1 MNKHTTFLSR
11 RTLYG
16 VIGAVLVLIALGSFV
31 DYPLSLALY
40 DTTNPFAMFFAAYGA
55 IPAPL
60 GCVAAGTLFV
70 CGHNREKRIAGTLQ
84 RIGGLLLL
92 LAGVLLVCFLPA
104 LYLPVSPLLLA
115 GVGVVLS
122 AGTILV
128 TCRLAKGADRA
139 MILRVA
145 LAILLAILCELL
157 VVNFIKVCWG
167 RPRMRLVTSHPEA
180 FFVPWWQ
187 LGNALKEP
195 LMAAGVAADEFKSF
209 PSGHTANATTM
220 LLLGLV
226 PYLKPQLQK
235 YQKALVAFGFAWA
248 AIVALSRILL
258 GAHYLTDTAVGFLVG
273 FLSVYLICNFLFRSQ
288 KQTPHHG

>member
-1 MNKHTTFLSR
+1 MKEHTTFLSR
-11 RTLYG
+11 RILYG
-16 VIGAVLVLIALGSFV
+16 VILVTLALIAVGSFV
-31 DYPLSLALY
+31 DFPLSFALY
-40 DTTNPFAMFFAAYGA
+40 DASNPFATFFAAYGA

-70 CGHNREKRIAGTLQ
+70 CGHNRNNKILGTVQ
-84 RIGGLLLL
+84 NIGGILLLFV
-92 LAGVLLVCFLPA
+92 GILLVCFLPA
-104 LYLPVSPLLLA
+104 LYMPASPLLLA
-115 GVGVVLS
+115 GVGLVLS
-122 AGTILV
+122 AGTILI

-139 MILRVA
+139 MIIRVA
-145 LAILLAILCELL
+145 LAIVLVLLCELV
-157 VVNFIKVCWG
+157 VVNLIKVAWG
-167 RPRMRLVTSHPEA
+167 RPRMRLVVSHPEA

-258 GAHYLTDTAVGFLVG
+258 GAHYLTDTTVGFLVG
-273 FLSVYLICNFLFRSQ
+273 FLSVYLICGAVLRPQSG
-288 KQTPHHG
+288 KL

>member
-1 MNKHTTFLSR
+1 MKEHTTFLSR
-11 RTLYG
+11 RILYG
-16 VIGAVLVLIALGSFV
+16 VILVTLALIAVGSFV
-31 DYPLSLALY
+31 DFPLSFALY
-40 DTTNPFAMFFAAYGA
+40 DASNPFATFFAAYGA

-70 CGHNREKRIAGTLQ
+70 CGHNRDNKVLGTVQ
-84 RIGGLLLL
+84 NIGGILLLFV
-92 LAGVLLVCFLPA
+92 GILLVCFLPA
-104 LYLPVSPLLLA
+104 LYIPVSPLLLA
-115 GVGVVLS
+115 GVGLILS
-122 AGTILV
+122 AGTILI

-139 MILRVA
+139 MIFRVA

-167 RPRMRLVTSHPEA
+167 RPRMRLVVSHPEA

-258 GAHYLTDTAVGFLVG
+258 GAHYLTDTTVGFLVG
-273 FLSVYLICNFLFRSQ
+273 FLSVYLICGAVLRPRSG
-288 KQTPHHG
+288 KL

>member
-1 MNKHTTFLSR
+1 MKEHTTFLSR
-11 RTLYG
+11 RILYG
-16 VIGAVLVLIALGSFV
+16 VILVTLALIAVGSFV
-31 DYPLSLALY
+31 DFPLSFALY
-40 DTTNPFAMFFAAYGA
+40 DASNPFATFFAAYGA

-70 CGHNREKRIAGTLQ
+70 CGHNRDNKVLGTVQ
-84 RIGGLLLL
+84 NIGGILLLFV
-92 LAGVLLVCFLPA
+92 GILLVCFLPA
-104 LYLPVSPLLLA
+104 LYIPVSPLLLA
-115 GVGVVLS
+115 GVGLILS
-122 AGTILV
+122 AGTILI

-139 MILRVA
+139 MIFRVA

-180 FFVPWWQ
+180 FFVPGWHS
-187 LGNALKEP
+187 GNALQET

-258 GAHYLTDTAVGFLVG
+258 GAHYLTDTTVGFLVG
-273 FLSVYLICNFLFRSQ
+273 FLSVYLICGAVLRPRSG
-288 KQTPHHG
+288 KL

>member
-1 MNKHTTFLSR
+1 MKEHTTFLSR
-11 RTLYG
+11 RILYG
-16 VIGAVLVLIALGSFV
+16 VILVTLALIAVGSFV
-31 DYPLSLALY
+31 DFPLSFALY
-40 DTTNPFAMFFAAYGA
+40 DASNPFATFFAAYGA

-115 GVGVVLS
+115 GVGLVLS

-167 RPRMRLVTSHPEA
+167 RPRMRLVVSHPEA
-180 FFVPWWQ
+180 YFFPWWKWGTV
-187 LGNALKEP
+187 LKDAL
-195 LMAAGVAADEFKSF
+195 LATGVAADEFKSF

-220 LLLGLV
+220 LLLGLI

-258 GAHYLTDTAVGFLVG
+258 GAHYLTDTTVGFLVG
-273 FLSVYLICNFLFRSQ
+273 FLSVYLICGAVLRPRSG
-288 KQTPHHG
+288 KL

>member
-1 MNKHTTFLSR
+1 MKEHTTFLSR
-11 RTLYG
+11 RILYG
-16 VIGAVLVLIALGSFV
+16 VILVTLALIAVGSFV
-31 DYPLSLALY
+31 DFPLSFALY
-40 DTTNPFAMFFAAYGA
+40 DASNPFATFFAAYGA

-70 CGHNREKRIAGTLQ
+70 CGHNRDNKVLGTVQ
-84 RIGGLLLL
+84 NIGGILLLFV
-92 LAGVLLVCFLPA
+92 GILLVCFLPA
-104 LYLPVSPLLLA
+104 LYIPVSPLLLA
-115 GVGVVLS
+115 GVGLILS
-122 AGTILV
+122 AGTILI

-139 MILRVA
+139 MIFRVA
-145 LAILLAILCELL
+145 LAIVLVLLCELV
-157 VVNFIKVCWG
+157 VVNLIKVAWG
-167 RPRMRLVTSHPEA
+167 RPRMRLVVSHPEA

-258 GAHYLTDTAVGFLVG
+258 GAHYLTDTTVGFLVG
-273 FLSVYLICNFLFRSQ
+273 FLSVYLICGAVLRPRSG
-288 KQTPHHG
+288 KL

>member
-1 MNKHTTFLSR
+1 MKEHTTFLSR
-11 RTLYG
+11 RILYG
-16 VIGAVLVLIALGSFV
+16 VILVTLALIAVGSFV
-31 DYPLSLALY
+31 DFPLSFALY
-40 DTTNPFAMFFAAYGA
+40 DASNPFATFFAAYGA

-70 CGHNREKRIAGTLQ
+70 CGHNRDNKVLGTVQ
-84 RIGGLLLL
+84 NIGGILLLFV
-92 LAGVLLVCFLPA
+92 GILLVCFLPA
-104 LYLPVSPLLLA
+104 LYIPVSPLLLA
-115 GVGVVLS
+115 GVGLILS
-122 AGTILV
+122 AGTILI

-139 MILRVA
+139 MIFRVA
-145 LAILLAILCELL
+145 LAIVLVLLCELV
-157 VVNFIKVCWG
+157 VVNLIKVAWG
-167 RPRMRLVTSHPEA
+167 RPRMRLVVSHPEA

-187 LGNALKEP
+187 LGNALKDP

-258 GAHYLTDTAVGFLVG
+258 GAHYLTDTTVGFLVG
-273 FLSVYLICNFLFRSQ
+273 FLSVYLICGAVLRPRSG
-288 KQTPHHG
+288 KL

>member
-1 MNKHTTFLSR
+1 MKEHTTFLSR
-11 RTLYG
+11 RILYWVILVTL
-16 VIGAVLVLIALGSFV
+16 ALIAVGSFV
-31 DYPLSLALY
+31 DFPLSFALY
-40 DTTNPFAMFFAAYGA
+40 DASNPFATFFAAYGA

-70 CGHNREKRIAGTLQ
+70 CGHNRDNKVLGTVQ
-84 RIGGLLLL
+84 NIGGILLLFV
-92 LAGVLLVCFLPA
+92 GILLVCFLPA
-104 LYLPVSPLLLA
+104 LYMPASPLLLA
-115 GVGVVLS
+115 GVGLVLS
-122 AGTILV
+122 AGTILI

-139 MILRVA
+139 MIIRVA
-145 LAILLAILCELL
+145 LAIVLVLLCELV
-157 VVNFIKVCWG
+157 VVNLIKVAWG
-167 RPRMRLVTSHPEA
+167 RPRMRLVVSHPEA

-220 LLLGLV
+220 LLLGLI

-258 GAHYLTDTAVGFLVG
+258 GAHYLTDTTVGFLVG
-273 FLSVYLICNFLFRSQ
+273 FLSVYLICGAVLRPRSG
-288 KQTPHHG
+288 KL

>member
-1 MNKHTTFLSR
+1 MKEHTTFLSR
-11 RTLYG
+11 RILYWVILVTL
-16 VIGAVLVLIALGSFV
+16 ALIAVGSFV
-31 DYPLSLALY
+31 DFPLSFALY
-40 DTTNPFAMFFAAYGA
+40 DASNPFATFFAAYGA

-70 CGHNREKRIAGTLQ
+70 CGHNRDNKVLGTVQ
-84 RIGGLLLL
+84 NIGGILLLFV
-92 LAGVLLVCFLPA
+92 GILLVCFLPA
-104 LYLPVSPLLLA
+104 LYMPASPLLLA
-115 GVGVVLS
+115 GVGLVLS
-122 AGTILV
+122 AGTILI

-139 MILRVA
+139 MIIRVA
-145 LAILLAILCELL
+145 LAIVLVLLCELV
-157 VVNFIKVCWG
+157 VVNLIKVAWG
-167 RPRMRLVTSHPEA
+167 RPRMRLVVSHPEA

-258 GAHYLTDTAVGFLVG
+258 GAHYLTDTTVGFLVG
-273 FLSVYLICNFLFRSQ
+273 FLSVYLICGAVLRPRSG
-288 KQTPHHG
+288 KL

>member
-1 MNKHTTFLSR
+1 MKEHTTFLSR
-11 RTLYG
+11 RILYG
-16 VIGAVLVLIALGSFV
+16 VILVTLALIAVGSFV
-31 DYPLSLALY
+31 DFPLSFALY
-40 DTTNPFAMFFAAYGA
+40 DASNPFATFFAAYGA

-70 CGHNREKRIAGTLQ
+70 CGHNRDNKVLGTVQ
-84 RIGGLLLL
+84 NIGGILLLFV
-92 LAGVLLVCFLPA
+92 GILLVCFLPA
-104 LYLPVSPLLLA
+104 LYIPVSPLLLA
-115 GVGVVLS
+115 GVGLILS
-122 AGTILV
+122 AGTILI

-139 MILRVA
+139 MIIRVA
-145 LAILLAILCELL
+145 LAIVLVLLCELV
-157 VVNFIKVCWG
+157 VVNLIKVAWG
-167 RPRMRLVTSHPEA
+167 RPRMRLVVSHPEA

-226 PYLKPQLQK
+226 PYLKPHLQK

-258 GAHYLTDTAVGFLVG
+258 GAHYLTDTTVGFLVG
-273 FLSVYLICNFLFRSQ
+273 FLSVYLICGAVLRPRSG
-288 KQTPHHG
+288 KL

>member
-1 MNKHTTFLSR
+1 MNVL
-11 RTLYG
+11 TL
-16 VIGAVLVLIALGSFV
+16 LVEWFSDPAQWTGS
-31 DYPLSLALY
+31 A
-40 DTTNPFAMFFAAYGA
+40 G
-55 IPAPL
+55 IPARL
-60 GCVAAGTLFV
+60 GEHVHYSL
-70 CGHNREKRIAGTLQ
+70 L
-84 RIGGLLLL
+84 GLLLSTAIAVPVGLLTGHSGVGGFLTTSLANFARALPTIGVLFLIVL
-92 LAGVLLVCFLPA
+92 LAGIGL
-104 LYLPVSPLLLA
+104 
-115 GVGVVLS
+115 VLS

-128 TCRLAKGADRA
+128 TCRQAKGADRA

-187 LGNALKEP
+187 LGNALKET

-288 KQTPHHG
+288 KQAPHHG

>member
-1 MNKHTTFLSR
+1 MKEHTTFLSR
-11 RTLYG
+11 RILYG
-16 VIGAVLVLIALGSFV
+16 VILVTLALIAVGSFV
-31 DYPLSLALY
+31 DFPLSFALY
-40 DTTNPFAMFFAAYGA
+40 DASNPFATFFAAYGA

-70 CGHNREKRIAGTLQ
+70 CGHNRDNKVLGTVQ
-84 RIGGLLLL
+84 NIGGILLLFV
-92 LAGVLLVCFLPA
+92 GILLVCFLPA
-104 LYLPVSPLLLA
+104 LYIPVSPLLLA
-115 GVGVVLS
+115 GVGLILS
-122 AGTILV
+122 AGTILI

-139 MILRVA
+139 MIIRVA
-145 LAILLAILCELL
+145 LAIVLVLLCELV
-157 VVNFIKVCWG
+157 VVNLIKVAWG
-167 RPRMRLVTSHPEA
+167 RPRMRLVVSHPEA

-258 GAHYLTDTAVGFLVG
+258 GAHYLTDTTVGFLVG
-273 FLSVYLICNFLFRSQ
+273 FLSVYLICGAVLRPRSG
-288 KQTPHHG
+288 KL

>member
-1 MNKHTTFLSR
+1 MKEHTTFLSR
-11 RTLYG
+11 RILYG
-16 VIGAVLVLIALGSFV
+16 VILVTLALIAVGSFV
-31 DYPLSLALY
+31 DFPLSFALY
-40 DTTNPFAMFFAAYGA
+40 DASNPFATFFAAYGA

-70 CGHNREKRIAGTLQ
+70 CGHNRDNKVLGTVQ
-84 RIGGLLLL
+84 NIGGILLLFV
-92 LAGVLLVCFLPA
+92 GILLVCFLPA
-104 LYLPVSPLLLA
+104 LYMPASPLPLA
-115 GVGVVLS
+115 GVGLILS
-122 AGTILV
+122 AGTILI

-139 MILRVA
+139 MIIRVA

-167 RPRMRLVTSHPEA
+167 RPRMRLVVSHPEA

-226 PYLKPQLQK
+226 PYLKPHLQK

-258 GAHYLTDTAVGFLVG
+258 GAHYLTDTTVGFLVG
-273 FLSVYLICNFLFRSQ
+273 FLSVYLICGAVLRPRSG
-288 KQTPHHG
+288 KL

>member
-1 MNKHTTFLSR
+1 MKEHTTFLSR
-11 RTLYG
+11 RILYG
-16 VIGAVLVLIALGSFV
+16 VILVTLALIAVGSFV
-31 DYPLSLALY
+31 DFPLSFALY
-40 DTTNPFAMFFAAYGA
+40 DASNPFATFFAAYGA

-70 CGHNREKRIAGTLQ
+70 CGHNRNNKILGTVQ
-84 RIGGLLLL
+84 NIGGILLLFV
-92 LAGVLLVCFLPA
+92 GILLVCFLPA
-104 LYLPVSPLLLA
+104 LYMPASPLLLA
-115 GVGVVLS
+115 GVGLVLS

-167 RPRMRLVTSHPEA
+167 RPRMRLVVSHPEA

-258 GAHYLTDTAVGFLVG
+258 GAHYLTDTTVGFLVG
-273 FLSVYLICNFLFRSQ
+273 FLSVYLICGAVLRPRSG
-288 KQTPHHG
+288 KL

>member
-1 MNKHTTFLSR
+1 MKEHTTFLSR
-11 RTLYG
+11 RILYG
-16 VIGAVLVLIALGSFV
+16 VILVTLALIAVGSFV
-31 DYPLSLALY
+31 DFPLSFALY
-40 DTTNPFAMFFAAYGA
+40 DASNPFATFFAAYGA

-70 CGHNREKRIAGTLQ
+70 CGHNRDNKVLGTVQ
-84 RIGGLLLL
+84 NIGGILLLFV
-92 LAGVLLVCFLPA
+92 GILLVCFLPA
-104 LYLPVSPLLLA
+104 LYMPVSPLLLA
-115 GVGVVLS
+115 GVGLILS
-122 AGTILV
+122 AGTILI

-139 MILRVA
+139 MIFRVA

-167 RPRMRLVTSHPEA
+167 RPRMRLVVSHPEA

-258 GAHYLTDTAVGFLVG
+258 GAHYLTDTTVGFLVG
-273 FLSVYLICNFLFRSQ
+273 FLSVYLICGAVLRPRSG
-288 KQTPHHG
+288 KL

>member
-1 MNKHTTFLSR
+1 MKEHTTFLSR
-11 RTLYG
+11 RILYG
-16 VIGAVLVLIALGSFV
+16 VILVTLALIAVGSFV
-31 DYPLSLALY
+31 DFPLSFALY
-40 DTTNPFAMFFAAYGA
+40 DASNPFATFFAAYGA

-70 CGHNREKRIAGTLQ
+70 CGHNRDNKVLGTVQ
-84 RIGGLLLL
+84 NIGGILLLFV
-92 LAGVLLVCFLPA
+92 GILLVCFLPA
-104 LYLPVSPLLLA
+104 LYIPVSPLLLA
-115 GVGVVLS
+115 VVGLILS
-122 AGTILV
+122 AGTILI

-139 MILRVA
+139 MIIRVA
-145 LAILLAILCELL
+145 LAIVLVLLCELV
-157 VVNFIKVCWG
+157 VVNLIKVAWG
-167 RPRMRLVTSHPEA
+167 RPRMRLVVSHPEA

-258 GAHYLTDTAVGFLVG
+258 GAHYLTDTTVGFLVG
-273 FLSVYLICNFLFRSQ
+273 FLSVYLICGAVLRPRSG
-288 KQTPHHG
+288 KL